1 MPALTLTEA
10 HQVALRDLIAIEPT
24 PGHPVPLPEV
34 LRLVEKLVPCD
45 AMGVAV
51 VGNDGGFIEE
61 VVSPTSYAETFP
73 TNGDKAGPLFVG
85 LVHWGHS
92 RAAAEACGTLEGI
105 RDGIAVGF
113 RLGADAVSQIWFDR
127 QRHEFTGDDLARLA
141 LITPILGRLLRVRPT
156 PHLPAALTVQ
166 ERRVLMLVAH
176 GLSNAEIAAHLFVS
190 VATVRKHLE
199 HAYRKLG
206 VHNRMAAVVA
216 FEGGPVADPDRARMV
231 EKYA

>member
-1 MPALTLTEA
+1 MPTLTLTEA
-10 HQVALRDLIAIEPT
+10 QQLALRALMSIEPT
-24 PGHPVPLPEV
+24 PGCSMPSREV
-34 LRLVEKLVPCD
+34 LRLIEKLVPCD
-45 AMGVAV
+45 AMGIGV
-51 VGNDGGFIEE
+51 VDNDGCLVEE
-61 VVSPTSYAETFP
+61 VVLPSSYAELFP
-73 TNGDKAGPLFVG
+73 EGGETGPLYVG
-85 LVHWGHS
+85 VMHWGRN

-113 RLGADAVSQIWFDR
+113 RNGADAVSQIWFDR
-127 QRHEFTGDDLARLA
+127 LRHEFTDEDLARLA
-141 LITPILGRLLRVRPT
+141 LVIPILQRLLRVRPT

-166 ERRVLMLVAH
+166 ERRVLMLVAN
-176 GLSNAEIAAHLFVS
+176 GLSNSEIAAHLFVS

-216 FEGGPVADPDRARMV
+216 FEGGAVAHPERAGLI